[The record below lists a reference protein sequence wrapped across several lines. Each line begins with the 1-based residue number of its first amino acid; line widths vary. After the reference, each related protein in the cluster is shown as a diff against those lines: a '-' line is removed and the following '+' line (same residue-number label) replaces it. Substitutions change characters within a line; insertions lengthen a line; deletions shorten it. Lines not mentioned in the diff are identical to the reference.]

1 MSNNI
6 ENLLKYKLI
15 KKISLTQRD
24 INMEKLIES
33 TMSYEKTMPK
43 NLIHKNSG
51 SNTAITDTYSIGS
64 TLLTFVQPKN

>member
-1 MSNNI
+1 
-6 ENLLKYKLI
+6 
-15 KKISLTQRD
+15 
-24 INMEKLIES
+24 MEKLIES